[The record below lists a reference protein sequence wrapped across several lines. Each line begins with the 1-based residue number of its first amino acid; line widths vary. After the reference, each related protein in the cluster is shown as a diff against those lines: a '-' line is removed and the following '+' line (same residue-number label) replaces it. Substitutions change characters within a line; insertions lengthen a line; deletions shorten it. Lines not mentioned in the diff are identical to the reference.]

1 MIELTP
7 LARPYAKAVFASA
20 IDTESVDEI
29 KEELRTMALVSATIE
44 VKSLIED
51 PTLSN
56 NEILNSLK
64 ALLDGSISKTSQ
76 SLLNVLAENNRFN
89 LLEAIFEI
97 YKEIVAKHKEQKSV
111 EVFVAIEPSNDTE
124 ETIKTRLVS
133 TYGEGTNVEFKI
145 LNSTFVPSPY
155 VDTSLVL
162 IVSSVSLEGS
172 IATKTSTDFC
182 SLCLATISL
191 YISNMA
197 SRRLNLLFSAKTFS
211 SD

>member
-20 IDTESVDEI
+20 LDTESIDEI
-29 KEELRTMALVSATIE
+29 KEELKTMALVSSTIE
-44 VKSLIED
+44 VKGMIED

-64 ALLDGSISKTSQ
+64 ILLEGTISKTSE

-111 EVFVAIEPSNDTE
+111 EVFVATEPSSDTE
-124 ETIKTRLVS
+124 EKIKTRLVS

-145 LNSTFVPSPY
+145 DPNIMGGLSIKVGDETLDLSVKGKVKKLINQLNF
-155 VDTSLVL
+155 
-162 IVSSVSLEGS
+162 
-172 IATKTSTDFC
+172 
-182 SLCLATISL
+182 
-191 YISNMA
+191 
-197 SRRLNLLFSAKTFS
+197 
-211 SD
+211 

>member
-20 IDTESVDEI
+20 LDTESIDEI
-29 KEELRTMALVSATIE
+29 KEELKTMALVSSTIE
-44 VKSLIED
+44 VKGMIED

-64 ALLDGSISKTSQ
+64 ILLEGTISKTSQ

-111 EVFVAIEPSNDTE
+111 EVFVATEPSSDTK

-133 TYGEGTNVEFKI
+133 THGEGTNVEFIIDPHIMGGLSIKVGDETLDLSVKGKVKKLI
-145 LNSTFVPSPY
+145 NQLNF
-155 VDTSLVL
+155 
-162 IVSSVSLEGS
+162 
-172 IATKTSTDFC
+172 
-182 SLCLATISL
+182 
-191 YISNMA
+191 
-197 SRRLNLLFSAKTFS
+197 
-211 SD
+211 

>member
-20 IDTESVDEI
+20 LDTDSIDEI
-29 KEELRTMALVSATIE
+29 KEELKTMALVSSTTE

-64 ALLDGSISKTSQ
+64 TLLDGSISKTSQ

-111 EVFVAIEPSNDTE
+111 EVFVATEPSSDTE
-124 ETIKTRLVS
+124 EKIKTRLVS

-145 LNSTFVPSPY
+145 DPHIMGGLSIKVGDETLDLSVKGKVKKLINQLNF
-155 VDTSLVL
+155 
-162 IVSSVSLEGS
+162 
-172 IATKTSTDFC
+172 
-182 SLCLATISL
+182 
-191 YISNMA
+191 
-197 SRRLNLLFSAKTFS
+197 
-211 SD
+211 

>member
-20 IDTESVDEI
+20 LDTESIDEI
-29 KEELRTMALVSATIE
+29 KEELKTMALISSTIE
-44 VKSLIED
+44 VKGMIED

-64 ALLDGSISKTSQ
+64 TLLEGSISKTSQ

-111 EVFVAIEPSNDTE
+111 EVFVATEPSSDTK

-133 TYGEGTNVEFKI
+133 THGEGTNVEFKI
-145 LNSTFVPSPY
+145 DPHIMGGLSIKVGDETLDLSVKGKVKKLINQLNF
-155 VDTSLVL
+155 
-162 IVSSVSLEGS
+162 
-172 IATKTSTDFC
+172 
-182 SLCLATISL
+182 
-191 YISNMA
+191 
-197 SRRLNLLFSAKTFS
+197 
-211 SD
+211 

>member
-1 MIELTP
+1 MIQLTP

-20 IDTESVDEI
+20 LDTESIDEI
-29 KEELRTMALVSATIE
+29 KEELKTMALVSSTIE
-44 VKSLIED
+44 VKGMIED

-64 ALLDGSISKTSQ
+64 ILLEGTISKTSQ

-111 EVFVAIEPSNDTE
+111 EVFVATEPSSDTK

-133 TYGEGTNVEFKI
+133 THGEGTNVEFKI
-145 LNSTFVPSPY
+145 DPHIMGGLSIKVGDETLDLSVKGKVKKLINQLNF
-155 VDTSLVL
+155 
-162 IVSSVSLEGS
+162 
-172 IATKTSTDFC
+172 
-182 SLCLATISL
+182 
-191 YISNMA
+191 
-197 SRRLNLLFSAKTFS
+197 
-211 SD
+211 

>member
-20 IDTESVDEI
+20 LDTESIDEI
-29 KEELRTMALVSATIE
+29 KEELKTMALVSSTIE
-44 VKSLIED
+44 VKGMIED

-64 ALLDGSISKTSQ
+64 ILLEGTISKTSQ
-76 SLLNVLAENNRFN
+76 SLLNVLAENNRNNRFN

-111 EVFVAIEPSNDTE
+111 EVFVATEPSSDTK

-133 TYGEGTNVEFKI
+133 THGEGTNVEFKI
-145 LNSTFVPSPY
+145 DPHIMGGLSIKVGDETLDLSVKGKVKKLINQLNF
-155 VDTSLVL
+155 
-162 IVSSVSLEGS
+162 
-172 IATKTSTDFC
+172 
-182 SLCLATISL
+182 
-191 YISNMA
+191 
-197 SRRLNLLFSAKTFS
+197 
-211 SD
+211 

>member
-20 IDTESVDEI
+20 LDTESIDEI
-29 KEELRTMALVSATIE
+29 KEELKTMALVSSTIE
-44 VKSLIED
+44 VKGMIED

-64 ALLDGSISKTSQ
+64 TLLEGSISKTSQ

-111 EVFVAIEPSNDTE
+111 EVFVATEPSSDTK

-133 TYGEGTNVEFKI
+133 THGEGTNVEFKI
-145 LNSTFVPSPY
+145 DPHIMGGLSIKVGDETLDLSVKGKVKKLINQLNF
-155 VDTSLVL
+155 
-162 IVSSVSLEGS
+162 
-172 IATKTSTDFC
+172 
-182 SLCLATISL
+182 
-191 YISNMA
+191 
-197 SRRLNLLFSAKTFS
+197 
-211 SD
+211 

>member
-20 IDTESVDEI
+20 LDTESIDEI
-29 KEELRTMALVSATIE
+29 KEELKTMALVSSTTE

-64 ALLDGSISKTSQ
+64 SLLDGSISKTSQ

-111 EVFVAIEPSNDTE
+111 EVFVATEPSNDTE

-145 LNSTFVPSPY
+145 DPNIMGGLSIKVGDETLDLSVKGKVKKLINQLNF
-155 VDTSLVL
+155 
-162 IVSSVSLEGS
+162 
-172 IATKTSTDFC
+172 
-182 SLCLATISL
+182 
-191 YISNMA
+191 
-197 SRRLNLLFSAKTFS
+197 
-211 SD
+211 

>member
-20 IDTESVDEI
+20 LDTESIDEI
-29 KEELRTMALVSATIE
+29 KEELKTMALVSSTME

-56 NEILNSLK
+56 KEILNSLK

-111 EVFVAIEPSNDTE
+111 EVFVATKPSCDTE

-145 LNSTFVPSPY
+145 DPNIMGGLSIKVGDETLDLSVKGKVKKLINQLNF
-155 VDTSLVL
+155 
-162 IVSSVSLEGS
+162 
-172 IATKTSTDFC
+172 
-182 SLCLATISL
+182 
-191 YISNMA
+191 
-197 SRRLNLLFSAKTFS
+197 
-211 SD
+211 

>member
-20 IDTESVDEI
+20 LDTESVDEI
-29 KEELRTMALVSATIE
+29 KEELKTMALVSSTIE

-97 YKEIVAKHKEQKSV
+97 YKEIVAKYKEQKSV
-111 EVFVAIEPSNDTE
+111 EVFVATEPSSDTE

-145 LNSTFVPSPY
+145 DPNIMGGLSIKVGDETLDLSVKGKVKKLINQLNF
-155 VDTSLVL
+155 
-162 IVSSVSLEGS
+162 
-172 IATKTSTDFC
+172 
-182 SLCLATISL
+182 
-191 YISNMA
+191 
-197 SRRLNLLFSAKTFS
+197 
-211 SD
+211 

>member
-20 IDTESVDEI
+20 LDTESIDEI
-29 KEELRTMALVSATIE
+29 KEELKTMALISSTIE

-64 ALLDGSISKTSQ
+64 ILLEGTISKTSQ

-111 EVFVAIEPSNDTE
+111 EVFVATEPSSDTK

-133 TYGEGTNVEFKI
+133 THGEGTNVEFKI
-145 LNSTFVPSPY
+145 DPHIMGGLSIKVGDETLDLSVKGKVKKLINQLNF
-155 VDTSLVL
+155 
-162 IVSSVSLEGS
+162 
-172 IATKTSTDFC
+172 
-182 SLCLATISL
+182 
-191 YISNMA
+191 
-197 SRRLNLLFSAKTFS
+197 
-211 SD
+211 

>member
-20 IDTESVDEI
+20 LDTKSIDET
-29 KEELRTMALVSATIE
+29 KEELKTMALVSSTTE

-64 ALLDGSISKTSQ
+64 ALLDGSISQTSQ

-89 LLEAIFEI
+89 LLEGIYEI
-97 YKEIVAKHKEQKSV
+97 YKEIVAKHKGQKSV
-111 EVFVAIEPSNDTE
+111 EVFVATKPSSDTE

-133 TYGEGTNVEFKI
+133 TYGESTNVEFKI
-145 LNSTFVPSPY
+145 DPNIMGGLSIKVDDETLDLSVKGKVKKLINQLNF
-155 VDTSLVL
+155 
-162 IVSSVSLEGS
+162 
-172 IATKTSTDFC
+172 
-182 SLCLATISL
+182 
-191 YISNMA
+191 
-197 SRRLNLLFSAKTFS
+197 
-211 SD
+211 

>member
-20 IDTESVDEI
+20 LDTDSIDEI
-29 KEELRTMALVSATIE
+29 KEELKTMALVSSTIE

-64 ALLDGSISKTSQ
+64 ALLDGSISKPSQ

-97 YKEIVAKHKEQKSV
+97 YKEIVAKHKEQKFV
-111 EVFVAIEPSNDTE
+111 EVFVATTPSSDTE

-145 LNSTFVPSPY
+145 DPNIMGGLSIKVGDETLDLSVKGKVKKLINQLNF
-155 VDTSLVL
+155 
-162 IVSSVSLEGS
+162 
-172 IATKTSTDFC
+172 
-182 SLCLATISL
+182 
-191 YISNMA
+191 
-197 SRRLNLLFSAKTFS
+197 
-211 SD
+211 

>member
-20 IDTESVDEI
+20 LDTESIDEI
-29 KEELRTMALVSATIE
+29 KEELKTMALVSSTTE

-64 ALLDGSISKTSQ
+64 TLLDGSISKTSQ

-145 LNSTFVPSPY
+145 DPNIMGGLSIKVGDETLDLSVKGKVKKLINQLNF
-155 VDTSLVL
+155 
-162 IVSSVSLEGS
+162 
-172 IATKTSTDFC
+172 
-182 SLCLATISL
+182 
-191 YISNMA
+191 
-197 SRRLNLLFSAKTFS
+197 
-211 SD
+211 

>member
-20 IDTESVDEI
+20 LDTESIDEI
-29 KEELRTMALVSATIE
+29 KEELKTMALVSSTTE

-64 ALLDGSISKTSQ
+64 TLLDGSISKTSQ

-111 EVFVAIEPSNDTE
+111 EVFVATEPSSDTE
-124 ETIKTRLVS
+124 EKIKTRLVS

-145 LNSTFVPSPY
+145 DPHIMGGLSIKVGDETLDLSVKGKVKKLINQLNF
-155 VDTSLVL
+155 
-162 IVSSVSLEGS
+162 
-172 IATKTSTDFC
+172 
-182 SLCLATISL
+182 
-191 YISNMA
+191 
-197 SRRLNLLFSAKTFS
+197 
-211 SD
+211 

>member
-20 IDTESVDEI
+20 LDTESIDEI
-29 KEELRTMALVSATIE
+29 KEELKTMALVSSTIE
-44 VKSLIED
+44 VKGMIED

-64 ALLDGSISKTSQ
+64 TLLEGTISKTSQ

-111 EVFVAIEPSNDTE
+111 EVFVATEPSSDTK

-145 LNSTFVPSPY
+145 DPNIMGGLSIKVGDETLDLSVKGKVKKLINQLNF
-155 VDTSLVL
+155 
-162 IVSSVSLEGS
+162 
-172 IATKTSTDFC
+172 
-182 SLCLATISL
+182 
-191 YISNMA
+191 
-197 SRRLNLLFSAKTFS
+197 
-211 SD
+211 

>member
-20 IDTESVDEI
+20 LDTESIHEI
-29 KEELRTMALVSATIE
+29 KEELKTMALVSSTIE

-64 ALLDGSISKTSQ
+64 TLLEGSISKTSQ

-111 EVFVAIEPSNDTE
+111 EVFVATEPSSDTK

-133 TYGEGTNVEFKI
+133 THGEGTNVEFKI
-145 LNSTFVPSPY
+145 DPHIMGGLSIKVGDETLDLSVKGKVKKLINQLNF
-155 VDTSLVL
+155 
-162 IVSSVSLEGS
+162 
-172 IATKTSTDFC
+172 
-182 SLCLATISL
+182 
-191 YISNMA
+191 
-197 SRRLNLLFSAKTFS
+197 
-211 SD
+211 

>member
-20 IDTESVDEI
+20 LDTESIDEI
-29 KEELRTMALVSATIE
+29 KEELKTMALVSSTIE

-64 ALLDGSISKTSQ
+64 TLLDGSISKPSQ

-111 EVFVAIEPSNDTE
+111 EVFVATEPSSDTK

-133 TYGEGTNVEFKI
+133 THGEGTNVEFKI
-145 LNSTFVPSPY
+145 DPHIMGGLSIKVGDETLDLSVKGKVKKLINQLNF
-155 VDTSLVL
+155 
-162 IVSSVSLEGS
+162 
-172 IATKTSTDFC
+172 
-182 SLCLATISL
+182 
-191 YISNMA
+191 
-197 SRRLNLLFSAKTFS
+197 
-211 SD
+211 

>member
-20 IDTESVDEI
+20 LDTESIDEI
-29 KEELRTMALVSATIE
+29 KEELKTMALVSSTTE

-64 ALLDGSISKTSQ
+64 TLLDGSISKTSQ

-97 YKEIVAKHKEQKSV
+97 YKEIVAKHKEQKFV
-111 EVFVAIEPSNDTE
+111 EVFVATTPSSDTE

-145 LNSTFVPSPY
+145 DPNIMGGLSIKVGDETLDLSVKGKVKKLINQLNF
-155 VDTSLVL
+155 
-162 IVSSVSLEGS
+162 
-172 IATKTSTDFC
+172 
-182 SLCLATISL
+182 
-191 YISNMA
+191 
-197 SRRLNLLFSAKTFS
+197 
-211 SD
+211 

>member
-20 IDTESVDEI
+20 LGTESVDEI
-29 KEELRTMALVSATIE
+29 KEELKTMALVSSTIE

-111 EVFVAIEPSNDTE
+111 EVFVATEPSSDTK
-124 ETIKTRLVS
+124 ETIKTRLLS
-133 TYGEGTNVEFKI
+133 THGEGTNVEFKI
-145 LNSTFVPSPY
+145 DPHIMGGLSIKVGDETLDLSVKGKVKKLINQLNF
-155 VDTSLVL
+155 
-162 IVSSVSLEGS
+162 
-172 IATKTSTDFC
+172 
-182 SLCLATISL
+182 
-191 YISNMA
+191 
-197 SRRLNLLFSAKTFS
+197 
-211 SD
+211 

>member
-20 IDTESVDEI
+20 LDTESVDEI
-29 KEELRTMALVSATIE
+29 KEELKTMALVSSTIE

-64 ALLDGSISKTSQ
+64 ALLDGSISKPSQ

-111 EVFVAIEPSNDTE
+111 EVFVATEPSNDTE

-145 LNSTFVPSPY
+145 DPNIMGGLSIKVGDETLDLSVKGKVKKLINQLNF
-155 VDTSLVL
+155 
-162 IVSSVSLEGS
+162 
-172 IATKTSTDFC
+172 
-182 SLCLATISL
+182 
-191 YISNMA
+191 
-197 SRRLNLLFSAKTFS
+197 
-211 SD
+211 

>member
-20 IDTESVDEI
+20 LDAESVDEI
-29 KEELRTMALVSATIE
+29 KEELKTMALVSSTIE

-64 ALLDGSISKTSQ
+64 SLLDGSISKTSQ

-111 EVFVAIEPSNDTE
+111 EVFVATKPSNDTE

-145 LNSTFVPSPY
+145 DPNIMGGLSIKVGDETLDLSVKGKVKKLINQLNF
-155 VDTSLVL
+155 
-162 IVSSVSLEGS
+162 
-172 IATKTSTDFC
+172 
-182 SLCLATISL
+182 
-191 YISNMA
+191 
-197 SRRLNLLFSAKTFS
+197 
-211 SD
+211 

>member
-20 IDTESVDEI
+20 LDTESIDEI
-29 KEELRTMALVSATIE
+29 KEELKTMALISSTIE
-44 VKSLIED
+44 VKGMIED

-64 ALLDGSISKTSQ
+64 ILLEGTISKTSQ

-97 YKEIVAKHKEQKSV
+97 YKEIIAKHKEQKSV
-111 EVFVAIEPSNDTE
+111 EVFVATEPSSDTK

-133 TYGEGTNVEFKI
+133 THGEGTNVEFKI
-145 LNSTFVPSPY
+145 DPHIMGGLSIKVGDETLDLSVKGKVKKLINQLNF
-155 VDTSLVL
+155 
-162 IVSSVSLEGS
+162 
-172 IATKTSTDFC
+172 
-182 SLCLATISL
+182 
-191 YISNMA
+191 
-197 SRRLNLLFSAKTFS
+197 
-211 SD
+211 

>member
-20 IDTESVDEI
+20 LDTESVDEI
-29 KEELRTMALVSATIE
+29 KEELKTMALVSSTIE

-64 ALLDGSISKTSQ
+64 ALLDGSISKPSQ

-111 EVFVAIEPSNDTE
+111 EVFVATKPSNDTE

-145 LNSTFVPSPY
+145 DPNIMGGLSIKVGDETLDLSVKGKVKKLINQLNF
-155 VDTSLVL
+155 
-162 IVSSVSLEGS
+162 
-172 IATKTSTDFC
+172 
-182 SLCLATISL
+182 
-191 YISNMA
+191 
-197 SRRLNLLFSAKTFS
+197 
-211 SD
+211 

>member
-20 IDTESVDEI
+20 LDTESIDEI
-29 KEELRTMALVSATIE
+29 KEELKTMALVSSTIE
-44 VKSLIED
+44 VKGMIED

-64 ALLDGSISKTSQ
+64 ILLEGTISKTSQ

-111 EVFVAIEPSNDTE
+111 EVFVATEPSSDTK

-133 TYGEGTNVEFKI
+133 THGEGTNVEFKI
-145 LNSTFVPSPY
+145 DPHIMGGLSIKVGDETLDLSFKGL
-155 VDTSLVL
+155 SL
-162 IVSSVSLEGS
+162 IH
-172 IATKTSTDFC
+172 I
-182 SLCLATISL
+182 
-191 YISNMA
+191 
-197 SRRLNLLFSAKTFS
+197 
-211 SD
+211 